1 MTFALHFGIKNAQDF
16 QSLFN
21 KRRSGRMKRDGQSP
35 IDLMD
40 EQKNA
45 MLGCCKVRHKKESP
59 SMFSRRSLIRR
70 LFAATFW
77 AAGSATAG
85 TTHQNQVLLS
95 KPSPTQLHFEFQ
107 VSPALWLHQVMR
119 PQMSFTDFLKVH
131 AALSEADFQKA
142 LKKALR
148 QMEIENFIKLFSGEK
163 LSLIHWRL
171 PETGTL
177 QTLLQKNL
185 LLLELP
191 PQIQAHLEPMVISA
205 SVQSKKNLSR
215 IQLTLSPIFYPILA
229 QYQQDQVWFT
239 PHIPAAL
246 IDL

>member
-1 MTFALHFGIKNAQDF
+1 MGFVKSGTKKKAHSCSQDGPDSALVRSHF
-16 QSLFN
+16 
-21 KRRSGRMKRDGQSP
+21 
-35 IDLMD
+35 
-40 EQKNA
+40 
-45 MLGCCKVRHKKESP
+45 LG
-59 SMFSRRSLIRR
+59 
-70 LFAATFW
+70 
-77 AAGSATAG
+77 AGSATAG
-85 TTHQNQVLLS
+85 TTHQNHQVLLS

-119 PQMSFTDFLKVH
+119 PQMSFTDFLKIH

-215 IQLTLSPIFYPILA
+215 IQLTLSPIF
-229 QYQQDQVWFT
+229 
-239 PHIPAAL
+239 IPYWRNTNRTKFGSHRIYL
-246 IDL
+246 QP